1 MSRDTYERL
10 HNIEK
15 TETNDTLPGIFTKRD
30 ENANIELEGIRF
42 TSRNQQDSCIYRF
55 EVSRG
60 DVDFVD
66 RGYTIA
72 SASYLRTYFNGYGY
86 YNVKTSKLKICLR
99 PFNAY
104 AVQFYDTFQRTRIPL
119 TGRYLIYELTKVQ

>member
-1 MSRDTYERL
+1 MIKKNIPIAIYPCHATRMS
-10 HNIEK
+10 
-15 TETNDTLPGIFTKRD
+15 
-30 ENANIELEGIRF
+30 
-42 TSRNQQDSCIYRF
+42 
-55 EVSRG
+55 
-60 DVDFVD
+60 
-66 RGYTIA
+66 GYTIA

-86 YNVKTSKLKICLR
+86 YNVKTSKLKIYLR